1 MAEDNTVRLVLS
13 VEEARKL
20 LGLSRGLMYEAV
32 RSGQLPSV
40 RIGRRIL
47 IPRAALERLL
57 EQAATRDAHGVRVV
71 SSSTGSD
78 ETPQANL
85 GSQRLRSRRGS

>member
-1 MAEDNTVRLVLS
+1 MAEENTVRLVLS
-13 VEEARKL
+13 VEEVRKL

-47 IPRAALERLL
+47 IPRAALKRLL
-57 EQAATRDAHGVRVV
+57 EEADICHARSAQVE
-71 SSSTGSD
+71 SNSTGSS
-78 ETPQANL
+78 ETSEGSL
-85 GSQRLRSRRGS
+85 GGHQLRSRRGS